1 MNTQSALDVRTT
13 AISANLAAL
22 HRLLTRAMTMTA
34 EGCERIHQGERNGA
48 IGAVLNIDAIL
59 DEAKA
64 IYAATLAL
72 HRSKSI

>member
-1 MNTQSALDVRTT
+1 MDTKSGLDVRNT

-22 HRLLTRAMTMTA
+22 NCLLARALTMTA

-48 IGAVLNIDAIL
+48 IGAVLHIDVIL
-59 DEAKA
+59 DEANA

-72 HRSKSI
+72 HRSKSM